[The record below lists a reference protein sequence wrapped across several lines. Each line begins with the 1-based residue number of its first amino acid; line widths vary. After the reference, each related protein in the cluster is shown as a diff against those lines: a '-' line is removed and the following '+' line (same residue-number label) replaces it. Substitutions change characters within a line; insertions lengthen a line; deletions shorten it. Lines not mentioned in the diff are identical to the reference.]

1 MKGIQRPD
9 PANLEPK
16 WLLEMSHGVDQKT
29 KIYAPLR
36 FDANGETERHAAL
49 APAPRRS
56 YVCLTYFINSILI
69 AADPKK

>member
-16 WLLEMSHGVDQKT
+16 LLLEMSHGVDQKT
-29 KIYAPLR
+29 KSTPPC
-36 FDANGETERHAAL
+36 DSMQGERERHAAL